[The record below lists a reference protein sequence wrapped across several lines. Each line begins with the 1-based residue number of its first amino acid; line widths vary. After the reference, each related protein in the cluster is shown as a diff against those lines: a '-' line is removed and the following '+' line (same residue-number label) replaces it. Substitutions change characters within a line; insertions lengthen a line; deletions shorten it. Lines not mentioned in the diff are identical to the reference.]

1 MHSTPSRFVALAV
14 ALALAGRAQR
24 TPPPSAPDTVL
35 RSTAQ
40 EVLLDFVARDKHQK
54 LVTNLRPDEV
64 EILEDGVPQKVRSF
78 QYRSGRPDQPEESR
92 PIPATAG
99 GGPAYSPLRE
109 INVVSLV
116 FEGMSG
122 QSRRQ
127 ATQAAKDFLASERRP
142 NTYIGVF
149 ALNNRLALLQQY
161 TNDTGLLN
169 QAVDRAASGSYRQA
183 AKDIQAQVMLL
194 NSLAA
199 GGPGRFSPLQ
209 PGSAEGGE
217 PISTASHL
225 DAAAAA
231 VERRMA
237 SLTIAMISSQ
247 TGNQSI
253 DALHQLIRGQA
264 QLPGRKT
271 VIFFSE
277 GLILPPDEPERFR
290 ALISDAN
297 RANIAFY
304 TVDASGL
311 DTISD
316 ARVSRTINAARR
328 SVQPDT
334 DAAAQPTNYQEN
346 LRSLAEDTGGFAIA
360 NTNDMRAPL
369 RRVME
374 EVRAHYEVAYSPTSS
389 DYDGHFRTIE
399 VRTTRAGLRIQS
411 RNGYFALPLL
421 NGEPVAPFEI
431 AALAA
436 LSSDSPPHAFEFHAG
451 MLRFRSAADGAECRV
466 VFSVPSRALS
476 FTEDPNSK
484 LFRTHVSFLALV
496 KDDQGQIV
504 HKISRDLPFQAPSGK
519 RAEFE
524 RGEATVTLPLNLP
537 PGRYHMEAAAV
548 DPEGQTAST
557 RKIAFFVPPA
567 GLIGLSDL
575 IFVRSVQ
582 PGGGDRDAT
591 DPLEFA
597 GGKVTPELNP
607 AVAKSDT
614 AVESVYF
621 ILYPSPG
628 IGAKPDVRIAI
639 AHNGKLIAQV
649 RPNLPASEPDGSL
662 RVLSQ
667 IGLGGLESGAYEVQ
681 VTATQGGATA
691 SSSAV
696 TAIL

>member
-1 MHSTPSRFVALAV
+1 MHSMPRRFVALAAV
-14 ALALAGRAQR
+14 LALSGRAQW
-24 TPPPSAPDTVL
+24 TEPPGAFDTVL

-54 LVTNLRPDEV
+54 LVTDLRPEEV

-78 QYRSGRPDQPEESR
+78 QYRGGPDQPEKSA
-92 PIPATAG
+92 PVPTAAG
-99 GGPAYSPLRE
+99 GGPAYSALRE

-116 FEGMSG
+116 FEGMSA

-127 ATQAAKDFLASERRP
+127 ATQAAKDFLGSERRP

-149 ALNNRLALLQQY
+149 TLNNRLALLQQY
-161 TNDTGLLN
+161 TNDNSLLN
-169 QAVDRAASGSYRQA
+169 QAVDRAASGNYRQA
-183 AKDIQAQVMLL
+183 TKDIEAQVMLL

-199 GGPGRFSPLQ
+199 GGSGRFSPVQ
-209 PGSAEGGE
+209 PGSAEGGG

-231 VERRMA
+231 VERQMA
-237 SLTIAMISSQ
+237 SLTIAILASQ
-247 TGNQSI
+247 AGNQSM
-253 DALHQLIRGQA
+253 DALDQLIRGQA

-271 VIFFSE
+271 AIFFSE
-277 GLILPPDEPERFR
+277 GLILPPDQPERFR

-328 SVQPDT
+328 RVQPDT
-334 DAAAQPTNYQEN
+334 GAASQPTNFQEN

-389 DYDGHFRTIE
+389 NYDGHFRTI
-399 VRTTRAGLRIQS
+399 VIRTTRAGLTIQS
-411 RNGYFALPLL
+411 RKGYFALPLL
-421 NGEPVAPFEI
+421 NGEPVARFEI

-436 LSSDSPPHAFEFHAG
+436 LNSDAAPHAFEFHAG
-451 MLRFRSAADGAECRV
+451 TLRFRGAAEGTEYRV
-466 VFSVPSRALS
+466 VFSVPSHALS
-476 FTEDPNSK
+476 FTEDPK
-484 LFRTHVSFLALV
+484 RQLFRAHVSFLALV
-496 KDDQGQIV
+496 KDDQGRIV

-524 RGEATVTLPLNLP
+524 RGEATVTLPLNLA
-537 PGRYHMEAAAV
+537 PGRYHLEAAAI
-548 DPEGQTAST
+548 DPQGQTAST
-557 RKIAFFVPPA
+557 RKIAFFVPAA
-567 GLIGLSDL
+567 GPIGLSDL

-582 PGGGDRDAT
+582 SGGGDRDAT

-597 GGKVTPELNP
+597 GGKVTPELNA
-607 AVAKSDT
+607 AVPKSDT
-614 AVESVYF
+614 AVASVYF

-628 IGAKPDVRIAI
+628 IGAQADVRMAI

-649 RPNLPASEPDGSL
+649 RPNLPAAEADGSV

-667 IGLGGLESGAYEVQ
+667 IGLGGLERGPYEVQ

-696 TAIL
+696 ISIL